1 MFRSLINTT
10 YATLHRQSHL
20 VILVMLFMVVLALLS
35 LAAHMPYVQ
44 AESSMAGPT
53 PTALHSAEG
62 HLTVVGGELAAPQEF
77 PWMARLMTINST
89 DNMVTL
95 VSFCGGTLI
104 HPEWVVSAAHCF
116 YDKQTGELMD
126 RTGLHVFLGGL
137 TYSPG
142 DYLDYEAGRVS
153 NGVYIPVDRV
163 ILHEDYEYHTTT
175 LKPRDIALL
184 HLAAPVDITSTNLAT
199 LPLLTLTQ
207 EATYAAPG
215 QSGIL
220 SGWGLMEAPPDSGY
234 DLTDSDALRKVTL
247 PIRYSD
253 QCFPFEPVAIRQS
266 LLCTGGEGFMG
277 GALGDSG
284 GPFVVQTNTGP
295 ALGGVASF
303 IQIGAN
309 KKITTTFT
317 RVTAYTDWI
326 TQHVDLNAPVPSP
339 TATPDQTTA
348 PSPTVTPDQMT
359 TPSPT
364 TTASPT
370 ATPEPTIPLPPVALR
385 MDVNVLDGAPG
396 SIFRFTVTGATSADM
411 LIAIRPP
418 DQTSFI
424 PLATLSMS
432 GGIATRDF
440 VFALYMLPNVP
451 AGVYEVQAR
460 QNAQSISQFITIR
473 TEADRHTDQP
483 PDGVQVLIFPVPL
496 DNNQQRVYLPLIQR

>member
-10 YATLHRQSHL
+10 YVTLHRRSHMA
-20 VILVMLFMVVLALLS
+20 ILVTLFMGVLALLS
-35 LAAHMPYVQ
+35 RSAQMPYVR
-44 AESSMAGPT
+44 AESSMGAPT
-53 PTALHSAEG
+53 ATALHSAGG

-89 DNMVTL
+89 NTMVTL

-116 YDKQTGELMD
+116 YDKETGELID
-126 RTGLHVFLGGL
+126 HTGLHVFLGGL

-142 DYLDYEAGRVS
+142 DYLDYEAGRAS
-153 NGVYIPVDRV
+153 NGVYLPVDRL
-163 ILHEDYEYHTTT
+163 ILHEDYDYHATT

-184 HLAAPVDITSTNLAT
+184 RLATPVDITLPNLAT
-199 LPLLTLTQ
+199 LPLLTLAQ

-215 QSGIL
+215 RSGIL

-247 PIRYSD
+247 PIRDSD
-253 QCFPFEPVAIRQS
+253 QCFPFEPVTTRQS

-284 GPFVVQTNTGP
+284 GPFTVQTADGP
-295 ALGGVASF
+295 ALAGVASF

-326 TQHVDLNAPVPSP
+326 TRHADLNTPV
-339 TATPDQTTA
+339 
-348 PSPTVTPDQMT
+348 PSPTVTPDQTT

-364 TTASPT
+364 ALPDQTATPSPT
-370 ATPEPTIPLPPVALR
+370 ALPDPTITLPPVALH
-385 MDVNVLDGAPG
+385 MDVNVLSGAPG
-396 SIFRFTVTGATSADM
+396 SIFRFTVTGATNADM

-418 DQTSFI
+418 DQTTFM
-424 PLATLSMS
+424 PLTILGASGDIAAT
-432 GGIATRDF
+432 DF
-440 VFALYMLPNVP
+440 VFALYMLPNVS

-460 QNAQSISQFITIR
+460 QNARSVSQFITIS
-473 TEADRHTDQP
+473 TEADLHIDQP
-483 PDGVQVLIFPVPL
+483 PDGVPVLIFPVPL

>member
-20 VILVMLFMVVLALLS
+20 VILVTLFMVVLALLS

-137 TYSPG
+137 TYGPG

-199 LPLLTLTQ
+199 LSLLTLAQ

-215 QSGIL
+215 RSGIL

-234 DLTDSDALRKVTL
+234 DLTNTDALRKVTL
-247 PIRYSD
+247 PIQDSD

-295 ALGGVASF
+295 ALAGVASF
-303 IQIGAN
+303 IQIGADR
-309 KKITTTFT
+309 KITTTFT

-326 TQHVDLNAPVPSP
+326 TRHADLNAPVPSP
-339 TATPDQTTA
+339 TAPPDQT
-348 PSPTVTPDQMT
+348 T

-370 ATPEPTIPLPPVALR
+370 PTPDPTITLPPVALH
-385 MDVNVLDGAPG
+385 MDVNVLNGAPG
-396 SIFRFTVTGATSADM
+396 SIFRFTVIGATNVDM

-418 DQTSFI
+418 DQTTFI
-424 PLATLSMS
+424 PLATLGIS
-432 GGIATRDF
+432 GDIAAADF

-451 AGVYEVQAR
+451 AGIYEVQAR
-460 QNAQSISQFITIR
+460 QGDQSISQFITIS

-483 PDGVQVLIFPVPL
+483 PDGVPIFFL
-496 DNNQQRVYLPLIQR
+496 CR